1 MLIIVVYEIVGKLTF
16 YTCVLQPTY
25 KHHLYVSCACIW
37 CTCNTQVCSFFQVG
51 NNQKNF
57 CTTYDC
63 LRSDAGNA
71 QTARSLFSQLRIL
84 CVYMEVFCSDLGKNE
99 REIKVAIQFFSTK
112 PTASIESLSRPEIR
126 LGDLNVNLM
135 PDKICSVSS

>member
-1 MLIIVVYEIVGKLTF
+1 MLAYGVRATHRF
-16 YTCVLQPTY
+16 AP
-25 KHHLYVSCACIW
+25 
-37 CTCNTQVCSFFQVG
+37 FFQVG

-71 QTARSLFSQLRIL
+71 QTARNLFSQRKIL
-84 CVYMEVFCSDLGKNE
+84 CVYMEVFCRGLGKNE

-112 PTASIESLSRPEIR
+112 PTASIESLSRPEISS
-126 LGDLNVNLM
+126 GDSNVNLM